1 MKNTSNYKNKK
12 IGVFMG
18 GISREREISLRS
30 GSQVLKALQKLGYDC
45 VKIDPKEDLLKQITQ
60 HQVEVAYLAL
70 HGRGGEDGQVQGFL
84 ESMNIPYT
92 GSGVMASAIT
102 MNKILTKMIL
112 KSYRLPTPAFQMI
125 QDPHQTIDIEF
136 PLVIKPALEG
146 SSFGISIHKN
156 KESYESQIAKDFKNF
171 DHLFVE
177 EFVDGLEVTVG
188 IIGVGDKTRALPVLQ
203 LVPKNAFYDFEA
215 KYTQGKTDFILPAQI
230 EPTVTD
236 QIQNLALRAHELCG
250 CYGLSRV
257 DMILAK
263 GIYPFIT
270 EINSIPGMT
279 ELSDLP
285 AMAGAAGISFEA
297 LVEEILNSAGL
308 KK

>member
-1 MKNTSNYKNKK
+1 
-12 IGVFMG
+12 
-18 GISREREISLRS
+18 
-30 GSQVLKALQKLGYDC
+30 
-45 VKIDPKEDLLKQITQ
+45 
-60 HQVEVAYLAL
+60 
-70 HGRGGEDGQVQGFL
+70 
-84 ESMNIPYT
+84 
-92 GSGVMASAIT
+92 
-102 MNKILTKMIL
+102 
-112 KSYRLPTPAFQMI
+112 MI
-125 QDPHQTIDIEF
+125 QDPLQTIEIEF

-146 SSFGISIHKN
+146 SSFGISIHKT
-156 KESYESQIAKDFKNF
+156 KELYEKQIQKDFKNF

-177 EFVDGLEVTVG
+177 EFVEGIEVTVG
-188 IIGVGDKTRALPVLQ
+188 IIGVDEKTRALPVLQ

-230 EPTVTD
+230 EPTVTT
-236 QIQNLALRAHELCG
+236 QIQNLALRAHQLCG

-285 AMAGAAGISFEA
+285 AMAGAAGISFVA

-308 KK
+308 NK

>member
-1 MKNTSNYKNKK
+1 
-12 IGVFMG
+12 
-18 GISREREISLRS
+18 
-30 GSQVLKALQKLGYDC
+30 
-45 VKIDPKEDLLKQITQ
+45 
-60 HQVEVAYLAL
+60 
-70 HGRGGEDGQVQGFL
+70 VQGFL

-125 QDPHQTIDIEF
+125 QDPLQTIEIEF

-146 SSFGISIHKN
+146 SSFGISIHKT
-156 KESYESQIAKDFKNF
+156 KELYEKQIQKDFKNF

-177 EFVDGLEVTVG
+177 EFVEGIEVTVG
-188 IIGVGDKTRALPVLQ
+188 IIGVDEKTRALPVLQ

-230 EPTVTD
+230 EPTVTT
-236 QIQNLALRAHELCG
+236 QIQNLALRAHQLCG

-285 AMAGAAGISFEA
+285 AMAGAAGISFVA

-308 KK
+308 NK